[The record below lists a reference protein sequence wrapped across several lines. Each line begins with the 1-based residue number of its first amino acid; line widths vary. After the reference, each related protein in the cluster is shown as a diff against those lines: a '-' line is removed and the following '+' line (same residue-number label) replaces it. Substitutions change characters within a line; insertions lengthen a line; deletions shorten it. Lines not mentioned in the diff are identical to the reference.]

1 MDKKNKEFFLSSW
14 AINNKTIIY
23 VLMTIFL
30 VSGITAYKT
39 MPRELFPEINSSNI
53 FVTTIYPGNNAEEI
67 EKLITDPLEQEI
79 KGVIGLIEIE
89 STSSEGI
96 SIINIEFDD
105 DIPTEVARLR
115 VKDLVDNVTVGDDW
129 PTFNN
134 AKVDPNIFE
143 FDIAERFPVLNISLV
158 GNYTVEEL
166 KEYAEYLDT
175 RIERLPQVK
184 TVEVRG
190 IQDFEVE
197 IAVNPYKMK
206 ATKTSF
212 GNIIDAISQENIT
225 ISAGSL
231 ISDGQRRNVKII
243 GEVSD
248 PSQLNRLI
256 VKRDDGPVYLE
267 DVASVSFKEKEATS
281 FTRSFDQKTV
291 MLEVIKRGGENAIFA
306 SNSIQEIIKDAKE
319 NFLPEN
325 LDVVIQN
332 DQSEYTI
339 NSVND
344 LMNNLIFG
352 IILVVT
358 VLTFFLGLRNA
369 LFVGF
374 AIPMSMFMSLVILS
388 AFGFTLNRMVLFGLV
403 MGLGLLVDN
412 GIVVVENIYRLMSKE
427 GMSRVQAAKLGIG
440 EVALPIIVSTA
451 TTIAAFIPL
460 GTWPGTLGEFMIY
473 FPITLSAILGSSLI
487 VAIFFNSMLVSSFMD
502 LSEREISR
510 TNLMKMTYILGGL
523 AIVFVL
529 FQNTRAIGSLL
540 AFICFLFWSYKYFI
554 KNSAVK
560 FQNTLLVKLENRY
573 NEFLSFALAGLRPY
587 LFLLG
592 TISLFFVSILLMAI
606 FPPKVE
612 FFPDNEPQ
620 QILVYLEY
628 PEGTDIKKTN
638 KTSMQIESEIYKVVN
653 NSKYIDNGY
662 NFLVESAISQ
672 VGEGAGN
679 PETDAGGTGEI
690 PHKSLITMTMR
701 EFKFRRGMS
710 SEELR
715 KEIQV
720 ELIDKFPGIAISVE
734 KDSQGPPGGYPVNIE
749 IYGEDY
755 EQLIETAISMKN
767 YLNQENI
774 EGIEQLKIDVSRSKP
789 GLEFNVDREKA
800 GELGIPTGLV
810 GQTIRNSIIGSKA
823 GIYKL
828 RGEDYEINVRFDEE
842 FKNDINSI
850 INQNI
855 VFRDQSTGK
864 TKEVPIA
871 SIVDQKNITSFSAIK
886 HIDLQRVVTLY
897 SSILAGSN
905 ANEIVN
911 TAEIALS
918 GYEAPQGVEYKF
930 TGEIKQQSEN
940 QEFLSG
946 ALLSGIA
953 LIILLLVFQFNSISK
968 PFIVLASIVLSFTGV
983 FLGIVIFNLTFSI
996 LMTMLGII
1004 SLTGIIVN
1012 NAVVLID
1019 YTQLLFDRK
1028 KIDLNMSKD
1037 DIIDKVT
1044 AMELIKIAGKA
1055 RLKPVLLTAIT
1066 TIFGLIP
1073 LAIGLNIDFF
1083 SLFANWNPNVYLGGD
1098 NVVFWGPLA
1107 WTVIFGIT
1115 FATFLTLI
1123 IVPSMYYIIHL
1134 ARIKLKNI

>member
-23 VLMTIFL
+23 VLMIIFL
-30 VSGITAYKT
+30 ISGISAYKT

-53 FVTTIYPGNNAEEI
+53 FITTVFPGNNAEEM

-105 DIPTEVARLR
+105 EIPTALARQR
-115 VKDLVDNVTVGDDW
+115 VKDLVENVTVGDDW

-158 GNYTVEEL
+158 GDYKVEEL

-184 TVEVRG
+184 TVEIRG

-197 IAVNPYKMK
+197 VAVNPYMMK
-206 ATKTSF
+206 ATKTSYSD
-212 GNIIDAISQENIT
+212 IINAIAQENVT

-248 PSQLNRLI
+248 PSELNRII
-256 VKRDDGPVYLE
+256 VKRDNGPVYLE
-267 DVASVSFKEKEATS
+267 DVASISFKEKEITS
-281 FTRSFDQKTV
+281 YTRSFDKKTV
-291 MLEVIKRGGENAIFA
+291 MLEVVKRGGENAIFA
-306 SNSIQEIIKDAKE
+306 SNSIQEIIQEAKE
-319 NFLPEN
+319 DFLPSN
-325 LDVVIQN
+325 LEVVIQN

-388 AFGFTLNRMVLFGLV
+388 SFGLTLNRMVLFGLV

-427 GMSRVQAAKLGIG
+427 GVPRIQAAKLGIG

-473 FPITLSAILGSSLI
+473 FPITLSAVLGSSLI

-502 LSEREISR
+502 LSEKEISR
-510 TNLMKMTYILGGL
+510 KNLMRMTYILGSL

-529 FQNTRAIGSLL
+529 FQDTRAIGSLL

-554 KNSAVK
+554 KNQAIR
-560 FQNTLLVKLENRY
+560 FQNTFLVRLENKY
-573 NEFLSFALAGLRPY
+573 NDFLSFALEGIRPF
-587 LFLLG
+587 LFLAG
-592 TISLFFVSILLMAI
+592 TFLLFITSIVLMGI
-606 FPPKVE
+606 FPPKIE

-628 PEGTDIKKTN
+628 PEGTDIEKTN
-638 KTSMQIESEIYKVVN
+638 ETLKQIESEIYEVIN
-653 NSKYIDNGY
+653 NPKYLDGDY

-690 PHKSLITMTMR
+690 PHKALITMTMR
-701 EFKFRRGMS
+701 EFKYRRGMS

-715 KEIQV
+715 KDVQL
-720 ELIDKFPGIAISVE
+720 ELIGRFPGIAISVE

-749 IYGEDY
+749 IYGDDY
-755 EQLIETAISMKN
+755 EKLIETAISMKN
-767 YLNQENI
+767 YLNKENI

-789 GLEFNVDREKA
+789 GLEFQVDREKA
-800 GELGIPTGLV
+800 GELGIPTGLI
-810 GQTIRNSIIGSKA
+810 GQTIRNSIIGTKA
-823 GIYKL
+823 GVYKL
-828 RGEDYEINVRFDEE
+828 NGDDYQINVRLDEDY
-842 FKNDINSI
+842 KNNINTI

-855 VFRDQSTGK
+855 IFRDQSNGK
-864 TKEVPIA
+864 TKEIPIA
-871 SIVDQKNITSFSAIK
+871 SVVTEKNITSFSAIK
-886 HIDLQRVVTLY
+886 HKDLQRSVTLY

-911 TAEIALS
+911 SAEISLS
-918 GYEAPQGVEYKF
+918 GFETPQGVDFKF
-930 TGEIKQQSEN
+930 TGEIKQQAEN
-940 QEFLSG
+940 QSFLSG
-946 ALLSGIA
+946 ALLTGIA
-953 LIILLLVFQFNSISK
+953 LILLLLVFQFNSISK
-968 PFIVLASIVLSFTGV
+968 PFIVLASIILSFTGV

-1028 KIDLNMSKD
+1028 KIDLNLSKNE
-1037 DIIDKVT
+1037 IIEKSIALD
-1044 AMELIKIAGKA
+1044 LIKTAGKA

-1083 SLFANWNPNVYLGGD
+1083 SLFANWNANIYIGGD
-1098 NVVFWGPLA
+1098 NVIFWGPLA

-1134 ARIKLKNI
+1134 GRIKLKNI

>member
-1 MDKKNKEFFLSSW
+1 MNKKNKEFFLSSW

-53 FVTTIYPGNNAEEI
+53 FVTTIFPGNNAEEI

-158 GNYTVEEL
+158 GDYKVEEL

-212 GNIIDAISQENIT
+212 GNIINAISQENIT

-267 DVASVSFKEKEATS
+267 DVASVSFREKEATS

-291 MLEVIKRGGENAIFA
+291 MLEVVKRGGENAIFA

-325 LDVVIQN
+325 LDVVVQN

-529 FQNTRAIGSLL
+529 FQDTRAIGSLL
-540 AFICFLFWSYKYFI
+540 AFICFLFWSYKYVI

-573 NEFLSFALAGLRPY
+573 NEFLSFALAGFRPY

-638 KTSMQIESEIYKVVN
+638 ETSMLIESEVYKVVN

-690 PHKSLITMTMR
+690 PHKALITMTMR

-720 ELIDKFPGIAISVE
+720 ELIEKFPGIAISVE

-946 ALLSGIA
+946 ALLTGIA

-1028 KIDLNMSKD
+1028 KIDLKMSKD
-1037 DIIDKVT
+1037 EIIDKMT
-1044 AMELIKIAGKA
+1044 AMELVKTAGKA

-1073 LAIGLNIDFF
+1073 LAVGLNIDFF

-1098 NVVFWGPLA
+1098 NVIFWGPLA

>member
-1 MDKKNKEFFLSSW
+1 MNKKNKEFFLSSW

-53 FVTTIYPGNNAEEI
+53 FVTTIFPGNNAEEI

-158 GNYTVEEL
+158 GDYKVEEL

-212 GNIIDAISQENIT
+212 GNIINAISQENIT

-267 DVASVSFKEKEATS
+267 DVASVSFREKEATS

-291 MLEVIKRGGENAIFA
+291 MLEVVKRGGENAIFA

-325 LDVVIQN
+325 LDVVVQN

-529 FQNTRAIGSLL
+529 FQDTRAIGSLL
-540 AFICFLFWSYKYFI
+540 AFICFLFWSYKYVI

-573 NEFLSFALAGLRPY
+573 NEFLSFALAGFRPY

-638 KTSMQIESEIYKVVN
+638 ETSMLIESEVYKVVN

-690 PHKSLITMTMR
+690 PHKALITMTMR

-720 ELIDKFPGIAISVE
+720 ELIEKFPGIAISVE

-946 ALLSGIA
+946 ALLTGIA

-1037 DIIDKVT
+1037 EIIDKMT
-1044 AMELIKIAGKA
+1044 AMELVKTAGKA

-1073 LAIGLNIDFF
+1073 LAVGLNIDFF
-1083 SLFANWNPNVYLGGD
+1083 SLFASWNPNVYLGGD
-1098 NVVFWGPLA
+1098 NVIFWGPLA

>member
-1 MDKKNKEFFLSSW
+1 MNKKNKEFFLSSW

-53 FVTTIYPGNNAEEI
+53 FVTTIFPGNNAEEI

-158 GNYTVEEL
+158 GDYKVEEL

-212 GNIIDAISQENIT
+212 GNIINAISQENIT

-267 DVASVSFKEKEATS
+267 DVASVSFREKDVTS

-291 MLEVIKRGGENAIFA
+291 MLEVVKRGGENAIFA
-306 SNSIQEIIKDAKE
+306 SNSIQEIIKDAKQ

-325 LDVVIQN
+325 LDVVVQN

-510 TNLMKMTYILGGL
+510 TNLIKMTYILGGL

-529 FQNTRAIGSLL
+529 FQDTRAIGSLL
-540 AFICFLFWSYKYFI
+540 AFICFLFWSYKYVI

-573 NEFLSFALAGLRPY
+573 NEFLSFALAGFRPY

-638 KTSMQIESEIYKVVN
+638 ETSMLIESEVYKVVN

-690 PHKSLITMTMR
+690 PHKALITITMR

-715 KEIQV
+715 KEIQL
-720 ELIDKFPGIAISVE
+720 ELLEKFPGIAISVE

-864 TKEVPIA
+864 IQEVPIA

-946 ALLSGIA
+946 ALLTGIA

-1037 DIIDKVT
+1037 EIIDKMT
-1044 AMELIKIAGKA
+1044 AMELVKTAGKA

-1073 LAIGLNIDFF
+1073 LAVGLNIDFF

>member
-1 MDKKNKEFFLSSW
+1 MNKKNKEFFLSSW

-53 FVTTIYPGNNAEEI
+53 FVTTIFPGNNAEEI

-158 GNYTVEEL
+158 GDYKVEEL

-212 GNIIDAISQENIT
+212 GNIINAISQENIT

-267 DVASVSFKEKEATS
+267 DVASVSFSEKDVTS

-291 MLEVIKRGGENAIFA
+291 MLEVVKRGGENAIFA
-306 SNSIQEIIKDAKE
+306 SNSIQEIIKDAKQ

-325 LDVVIQN
+325 LDVVVQN

-529 FQNTRAIGSLL
+529 FQDTRAIGSLL
-540 AFICFLFWSYKYFI
+540 AFICFLFWSYKYVI

-573 NEFLSFALAGLRPY
+573 NEFLSFALAGFRPY

-638 KTSMQIESEIYKVVN
+638 ETSMLIESEVYKVVN

-690 PHKSLITMTMR
+690 PHKALITMTMR

-715 KEIQV
+715 KEIQL
-720 ELIDKFPGIAISVE
+720 ELLEKFPGIAISVE

-864 TKEVPIA
+864 IQEVPIA

-946 ALLSGIA
+946 ALLTGIA

-1037 DIIDKVT
+1037 EIIDKMT
-1044 AMELIKIAGKA
+1044 AMELVKTAGKA

-1073 LAIGLNIDFF
+1073 LAVGLNIDFF